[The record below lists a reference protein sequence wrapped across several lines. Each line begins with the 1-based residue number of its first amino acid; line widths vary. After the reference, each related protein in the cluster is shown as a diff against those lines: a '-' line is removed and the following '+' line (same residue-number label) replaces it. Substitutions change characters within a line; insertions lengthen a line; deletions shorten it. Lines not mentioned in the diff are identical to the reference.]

1 MIMTAIRTI
10 ILYFVVIIC
19 MRIMG
24 KRQVGELQP
33 SEFVVTILIS
43 ELASIP
49 IQDLNSEEMENAC
62 SMKVK
67 LRADVQ
73 SGKTWYDCK

>member
-1 MIMTAIRTI
+1 MTVMRTA
-10 ILYFVVIIC
+10 ILYFVVVLS

-49 IQDLNSEEMENAC
+49 IQDLNRPITNGILAIFVLVLLELLLSF
-62 SMKVK
+62 
-67 LRADVQ
+67 LTQ
-73 SGKTWYDCK
+73 F